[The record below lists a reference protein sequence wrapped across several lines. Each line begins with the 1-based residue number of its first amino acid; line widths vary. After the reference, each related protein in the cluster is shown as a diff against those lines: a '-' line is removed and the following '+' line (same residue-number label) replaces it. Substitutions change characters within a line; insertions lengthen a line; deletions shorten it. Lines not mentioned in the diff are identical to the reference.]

1 MRSKELKKKLPLF
14 QWTWRTYVC
23 EALIPLIIMGLVF
36 IAIFILVH
44 FWLHKEVS
52 GMSIAGQGEKLYA
65 ALNGLNDQLYRIG
78 RFIIV
83 GLLIFYSIFII
94 MFYRKAHR
102 INKAISEPLARVK
115 QMVLDIGTGQYLQEQ
130 PDFFIEELQD
140 TAVSVVQLGKRLH
153 HLDANLTVYQS
164 EIRKKEENL
173 QALVKSIDDAI
184 FEVDE
189 SGIVRNAWT
198 NDQSI
203 LIRPAAEIIG
213 SSFYS
218 VMDEETAKI
227 NMTLISRAI
236 QGKEPEVF
244 EYFLNT
250 SKGVRW
256 YQARIALIDNDRHS
270 VSISVRNITD
280 RKALENS
287 LISAKME
294 ADRAGRAK
302 SEFLS
307 SMSHEFKTPLNAI
320 MGFAQLLEI
329 DTEAPLNEFQKQSV
343 KEIYKA
349 GNHLLDLIN
358 KVLDLAKIETGK
370 FDVVIKPV
378 EIKPVL
384 EASINLVKPLA
395 DLKGIAITAAYSGC
409 ENYCVAADQIRLK
422 QVLLNIF
429 SNAIKY
435 SYDNGIIGFSCHEF
449 DGWLRF
455 SIIDSGLGIP
465 LEEQGKIFDPFFRA
479 SNINHLIEGTG
490 IGLPVARELIEL
502 MGGNLGF
509 DSQEGKGS
517 HFWFELPLVHAGSA
531 ERMTKW
537 ITY

>member
-1 MRSKELKKKLPLF
+1 MKSKESKRKLSLF
-14 QWTWRTYVC
+14 RWILRTYVR
-23 EALIPLIIMGLVF
+23 EALIPLTITGLVF
-36 IAIFILVH
+36 IAIFVLTH
-44 FWLHKEVS
+44 FWLQKEVS
-52 GMSIAGQGEKLYA
+52 GMLTAGQEKNLYA

-83 GLLIFYSIFII
+83 GLLIFDGIFII
-94 MFYRKAHR
+94 MIYVKAHQ
-102 INKAISEPLARVK
+102 INKAISEPLAGIK
-115 QMVLDIGTGQYLQEQ
+115 QMVLDIGTGQYHQEQ
-130 PDFFIEELQD
+130 PEFFIEELQD

-153 HLDANLTVYQS
+153 YLDSNLSVYQS
-164 EIRKKEENL
+164 ELRNKEKNL

-189 SGIVRNAWT
+189 FGIVQNVWA
-198 NDQSI
+198 NDQHV
-203 LIRPAAEIIG
+203 LVRPVAEIIG
-213 SSFYS
+213 SSFCS

-227 NMTLISRAI
+227 NITLISRAI
-236 QGKEPEVF
+236 QSKEPEVF

-256 YQARIALIDNDRHS
+256 YQARMALIDNDRHS

-294 ADRAGRAK
+294 AERASLAK

-307 SMSHEFKTPLNAI
+307 SISHEFKTPLNAI
-320 MGFAQLLEI
+320 MGFAQILEI

-349 GNHLLDLIN
+349 GSHLLDLIN
-358 KVLDLAKIETGK
+358 GVLDLVKIETGK

-378 EIKPVL
+378 EVKPIV
-384 EASINLVKPLA
+384 EASINLIKPLA
-395 DLKGIAITAAYSGC
+395 DLKAIAITAAYSPY
-409 ENYCVAADQIRLK
+409 ENYCVAADQVRLK

-435 SYDNGIIGFSCHEF
+435 SYDNGIIGFSCQEF

-517 HFWFELPLVHAGSA
+517 HFWFELPLVHANSA